1 MTLKF
6 IDVASYQAGL
16 DLSKIQTDGVVI
28 KASEGIGYVNPYC
41 DEFFQQGLKLG
52 KLLGVYHFARNAS
65 GNTPQKEADYFIQ
78 HTKGYIGKAIP
89 ILDWEDKNTGDV
101 NWALQWLQIVEKAY
115 GCKPWIYMSEYVE
128 NSHNWK
134 KVAEA
139 GYGLWIA
146 KYRDHVI
153 DKNWDMKNAGPIPT
167 VKCWGFYAAWQWT
180 SSLVLDGWSG
190 KLDGSIFYGDKNA
203 WKKYINNETKPLPP
217 KPNSTKYKVG
227 DIVNING
234 IYVSKDSKE
243 KLKPA
248 ITSGTITKIY
258 PELRNPYLIGNGT
271 GFVNDA
277 CITGIHS
284 SKVLKVGMMA
294 KPKKAVSYDGVKLDS
309 SVTKKSYKVIEIK
322 GKRVVLGDGLNTAFH
337 IDNLSY

>member
-1 MTLKF
+1 M
-6 IDVASYQAGL
+6 
-16 DLSKIQTDGVVI
+16 DGV
-28 KASEGIGYVNPYC
+28 
-41 DEFFQQGLKLG
+41 
-52 KLLGVYHFARNAS
+52 
-65 GNTPQKEADYFIQ
+65 
-78 HTKGYIGKAIP
+78 
-89 ILDWEDKNTGDV
+89 
-101 NWALQWLQIVEKAY
+101 
-115 GCKPWIYMSEYVE
+115 E
-128 NSHNWK
+128 NLMA
-134 KVAEA
+134 V
-139 GYGLWIA
+139 
-146 KYRDHVI
+146 
-153 DKNWDMKNAGPIPT
+153 
-167 VKCWGFYAAWQWT
+167 F
-180 SSLVLDGWSG
+180 
-190 KLDGSIFYGDKNA
+190 FYGDKNA

-248 ITSGTITKIY
+248 IASGTITKIY
-258 PELRNPYLIGNGT
+258 PESRNPYLIGNGT

-294 KPKKAVSYDGVKLDS
+294 KPKKAVLYDGVKLDS

>member
-16 DLSKIQTDGVVI
+16 DLSKIQTDGVII
-28 KASEGIGYVNPYC
+28 KATEGIGYVNPYC

-89 ILDWEDKNTGDV
+89 VLDWEDKNTGEV
-101 NWALQWLQIVEKAY
+101 TWAFQWLQIVEKAY

-146 KYRDHVI
+146 KYRDNVI

-167 VKCWGFYAAWQWT
+167 VKDWKFYAAWQWT

-203 WKKYINNETKPLPP
+203 WRKYINNEIKPLPP
-217 KPNSTKYKVG
+217 KPNSTKYKTG

-234 IYVSKDSKE
+234 IYISKE

-258 PELRNPYLIGNGT
+258 PEAKNQYLIGNGT
-271 GFVNDA
+271 GFVNDS
-277 CITGIHS
+277 CIIGIHS
-284 SKVLKVGMMA
+284 SKVLKVGMKA
-294 KPKKAVSYDGVKLDS
+294 KPKKAVSYDGINLDS